1 MTPYACDAYECDCDG
16 FLRGRIPSQCAI
28 CLHPQAAHPS
38 ANAPRKAQ
46 PNRQSN
52 LKTENDIESVD
63 LTADTEPSAASE
75 SSSDRETE
83 NPEKH
88 KPAMTT
94 PAATS
99 TLSHLAEV
107 RDHRWKTAYKEK
119 AKKNKNKNIRLV
131 PPSKK
136 SVLGKEKTHVQS
148 LIVSLLLFTKRPN
161 EEHKKEALIYKWHIP
176 DLALKMESYEDYL

>member
-1 MTPYACDAYECDCDG
+1 MTPYACNAYECDCDG

-28 CLHPQAAHPS
+28 CLHPQAAPQS
-38 ANAPRKAQ
+38 ANAPCKAQ

-52 LKTENDIESVD
+52 LKTENNIESVD

-75 SSSDRETE
+75 SSSDTETE

-107 RDHRWKTAYKEK
+107 HDHRRKTAYKEK
-119 AKKNKNKNIRLV
+119 AKKNKNKNIGLV

-148 LIVSLLLFTKRPN
+148 LIVSLVLFTKRPN
-161 EEHKKEALIYKWHIP
+161 EEHNK
-176 DLALKMESYEDYL
+176 